1 MEIENI
7 DKLKEVLTFDF
18 MVYMQWIM
26 LI

>member
-18 MVYMQWIM
+18 MVYM
-26 LI
+26 